1 MVLQKSVSAPQHT
14 GRNPYLGYGE
24 NDISICVVLPV
35 VSFLSPFPLRLAHA
49 YLDLRERTL
58 VSREKNGPHV
68 CDVYVEVGWCDG
80 LYVAGGVSK
89 FG

>member
-1 MVLQKSVSAPQHT
+1 MVLQKSASTYQKT
-14 GRNPYLGYGE
+14 GRSPYLRYGE
-24 NDISICVVLPV
+24 NDVSISIVLSI
-35 VSFLSPFPLRLAHA
+35 VSFLPPIPLRLAHA